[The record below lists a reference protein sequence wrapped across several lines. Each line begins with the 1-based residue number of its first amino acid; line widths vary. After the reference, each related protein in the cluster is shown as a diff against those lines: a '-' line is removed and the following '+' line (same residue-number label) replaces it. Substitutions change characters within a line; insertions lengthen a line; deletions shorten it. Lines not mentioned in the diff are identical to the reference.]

1 MAIILLIL
9 FNLINAKLVNLNIL
23 FIVNNVIL
31 FNVFNVIPLSNN
43 YHYLMELV
51 IIVQIYMMEVLHVH
65 HQGL

>member
-23 FIVNNVIL
+23 FIVNNVIQ